1 MQIDLSGKTALV
13 TGGNVGIG
21 RAIAIALA
29 EAGADVAVT
38 YLTHSGTD
46 TAQAIQALGR
56 RGLAVQ
62 MDATDSGDVNRTVAE
77 SAERLGGRIDILVNN
92 AGGLIS
98 RLSIAEMSDEHWRR
112 VLDVN
117 VTSAFYCVRAALPY
131 MTAGWGR
138 IVNNGSVAGHHGGG
152 AGAVAYATAKGAI
165 HTFTRGLA
173 KELAPRGIT
182 VNAIAPGFI
191 VETPFH
197 ATFTPEDAQTAIVAQ
212 TPLKRAGLPS
222 DVAGA
227 VLYLVS
233 HLAAFITGEIV
244 EVNGGAWFA

>member
-38 YLTHSGTD
+38 YLTHSGNE
-46 TAQAIQALGR
+46 TAEAIQALGR
-56 RGLAVQ
+56 RGLALH
-62 MDATDSGDVNRTVAE
+62 MDATDSGDVTRTVAE

-98 RLSIAEMSDEHWRR
+98 RFSIAEMSDEHWRR

-131 MTAGWGR
+131 MTADGGR

-233 HLAAFITGEIV
+233 NLAAFITGEIV